1 MIGTYLVLIIAI
13 ICLALWPER
22 TVVTFTVVGLKIQIY
37 VLNLKMKWM
46 AWRIHRQLVK
56 LTKEAGFPHPGP
68 FKYTNLWERD

>member
-1 MIGTYLVLIIAI
+1 MIGTYLVLIIVT

-22 TVVTFTVVGLKIQIY
+22 TVITFTVVGLKTQIY